1 MRPWRHGKIVLAAL
15 ITSACAE
22 EPQVS
27 PSIQEVTARH
37 AEELM
42 AIPGVVSVGVGRG
55 ENGVAVIVVGL
66 DRDAS
71 AAEAAL
77 PQSLDGFEVRAE
89 VVGRYRA
96 Q

>member
-1 MRPWRHGKIVLAAL
+1 MSVRPPRALVVAL
-15 ITSACAE
+15 IASACAE

-27 PSIQEVTARH
+27 PSIQEVTAKH

-42 AIPGVVSVGVGRG
+42 AIPGVVSVGIGRNEQG
-55 ENGVAVIVVGL
+55 SAIIVVGL
-66 DRDAS
+66 ERQS
-71 AAEAAL
+71 PAAQESL

-89 VVGRYRA
+89 IVGRFRA